1 MDINYKK
8 IENKKQLLE
17 LIRKLS
23 NEDSSSWDNIKT
35 KDFLEA
41 LGNWLQ
47 DANDFYKN
55 FQLETN
61 PNEPSWQL
69 FADALQAATVYE

>member
-8 IENKKQLLE
+8 IDNKEQLLE
-17 LIRKLS
+17 LIRNLS
-23 NEDSSSWDNIKT
+23 NEDSSSWENTKT

-41 LGNWLQ
+41 LGAWLQ
-47 DANDFYKN
+47 DADGFYKN
-55 FQLETN
+55 FKLETN

-69 FADALQAATVYE
+69 FADALQAAIVYE